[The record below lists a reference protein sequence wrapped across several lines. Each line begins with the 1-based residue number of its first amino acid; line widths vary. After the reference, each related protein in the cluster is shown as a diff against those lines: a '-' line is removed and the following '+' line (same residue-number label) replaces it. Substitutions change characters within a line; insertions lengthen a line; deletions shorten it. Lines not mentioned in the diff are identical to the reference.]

1 MAQTTAARS
10 ARAAKVEFSTNGS
23 SWTDVSGIASKVDI
37 GGGDLKVEAVD
48 TFTGHTPI
56 LTAGKYEAATVK
68 VTSVYTESASEPYTL
83 SKTAYDA
90 ASLLYIRWTPWGT
103 GSGLKQFTASGYV
116 TKMPIP
122 SGDSGDAKAIMM
134 DTEIKVATIAETTSA

>member
-1 MAQTTAARS
+1 MAQTTSARS

-37 GGGDLKVEAVD
+37 GGGDLKVESVE

-56 LTAGKYEAATVK
+56 ITPGKFEAATVK
-68 VTSVYTESASEPYTL
+68 VTSVYTEGASEPYTL
-83 SKTAYDA
+83 AKTAYDA
-90 ASLLYIRWTPWGT
+90 ASLLYIRWSPWGGGT
-103 GSGLKQFTASGYV
+103 GTKQYTASGYV
-116 TKMPIP
+116 TKLPIP

-134 DTEIKVATIAETTSA
+134 DTEIKVASITESTAP